1 MKKIFTYLFVIIIA
15 VIAVG
20 VYRANTVYVDNQ
32 YYPSIKTSKVTV
44 DRDLVVQHFQQAI
57 QIVTVSRDHPA
68 PVTPEPFLAFHQHLI
83 DSFPAIHNAAERS
96 VVNDYS
102 LVYKFAGTREDLKP
116 VLFMGHMDVVP
127 VDDDTLEKWTHAPFA
142 GTIADGEIWGRGAI
156 DDKSTVM
163 ALMEAMELTLQ
174 QGKQP
179 ERTIYFA
186 FGHDEEV
193 GGSQGAKKI
202 AAHFEQQGINFEF
215 VLDEGGLILEDII
228 QAVEQPVAL
237 IGIAEKGFVNIRLI
251 AERPGGH
258 SSMPPE
264 NTGPGILA
272 QAIVKL
278 ENNKFPAT
286 LQYSNIMFDAIGS
299 FADFTSRFA
308 MANQWLTSPLVK
320 QSMLSSPNTAAGLR
334 TTTAV
339 TMLKG
344 SSKSNILPTKATAV
358 VNFRILPGE
367 TWESVLARV
376 KSIIDDPRISY
387 EVFMKNNPSPVSST
401 ESIGYKLIE
410 QTIREFADDAIVAP
424 YLVMGGTDSKYYYPI
439 TDSVY
444 RFLMI
449 RLDSSTLSIVHGID
463 ERISVDNYVMGIQYF
478 YELLRKTAF
487 DMNEKGRSQ
496 TTG

>member
-1 MKKIFTYLFVIIIA
+1 MKKIFFYIFIILVVVIS
-15 VIAVG
+15 VG
-20 VYRANTVYVDNQ
+20 IYRANTVYVDNQ
-32 YYPSIKTSKVTV
+32 YYPSVQTRKVAV
-44 DRDLVVQHFQQAI
+44 DRDLVVKHFQQAV
-57 QIVTVSRDHPA
+57 QIATISKDYPA
-68 PVTPEPFLAFHQHLI
+68 PVTPEPFLAFHQHLT
-83 DSFPAIHNAAERS
+83 DSFPAVHNYAERTI
-96 VVNDYS
+96 VNDYS
-102 LVYKFAGTREDLKP
+102 LVYKFEGTQKDLKP

-127 VDDDTLEKWTHAPFA
+127 VDEETLDKWTHAPFA
-142 GTIADGEIWGRGAI
+142 GTIADNQIWGRGAI

-163 ALMEAMELTLQ
+163 ALMEAMELTLK

-179 ERTIYFA
+179 KRTVYFA
-186 FGHDEEV
+186 FGHDEEI

-202 AAHFEQQGINFEF
+202 ADYFEQKGLSFEF
-215 VLDEGGLILEDII
+215 VLDEGGLILEDVI
-228 QAVEQPVAL
+228 QTVDQPVAI

-278 ENNKFPAT
+278 EENKFPAT
-286 LQYSNIMFDAIGS
+286 LEYINIMFDEIGF
-299 FADFTSRFA
+299 FANFGARFA
-308 MANQWLTSPLVK
+308 MANQWLTSPLLK
-320 QSMLSSPNTAAGLR
+320 HSLLSSKDTAAGLR

-376 KSIIDDPRISY
+376 KTIIDDPRITY
-387 EVFMKNNPSPVSST
+387 EVFMENNPSSVSST
-401 ESIGYKLIE
+401 ESLGYQWIE
-410 QTIREFADDAIVAP
+410 QTIREFAEDVLVAP
-424 YLVMGGTDSKYYYPI
+424 YLVAGGTDSMYFYPL

-449 RLDSSTLSIVHGID
+449 RLDPSKLGIVHGID
-463 ERISVDNYVMGIQYF
+463 ERISVDNYVMCIQYF
-478 YELLRKTAF
+478 YELLRKSAF
-487 DMNEKGRSQ
+487 DNEAPK
-496 TTG
+496 

>member
-1 MKKIFTYLFVIIIA
+1 
-15 VIAVG
+15 
-20 VYRANTVYVDNQ
+20 
-32 YYPSIKTSKVTV
+32 
-44 DRDLVVQHFQQAI
+44 
-57 QIVTVSRDHPA
+57 
-68 PVTPEPFLAFHQHLI
+68 
-83 DSFPAIHNAAERS
+83 
-96 VVNDYS
+96 
-102 LVYKFAGTREDLKP
+102 
-116 VLFMGHMDVVP
+116 MGHMDVVP
-127 VDDDTLEKWTHAPFA
+127 VDEETLDKWTHAPFA
-142 GTIADGEIWGRGAI
+142 GTIADNQIWGRGAI

-163 ALMEAMELTLQ
+163 ALMEAMELTLK

-179 ERTIYFA
+179 KRTVYFA
-186 FGHDEEV
+186 FGHDEEI

-202 AAHFEQQGINFEF
+202 ADYFEQKGLSFEF
-215 VLDEGGLILEDII
+215 VLDEGGLILEDVI
-228 QAVEQPVAL
+228 QTVDQPVAI

-278 ENNKFPAT
+278 EENKFPAT
-286 LQYSNIMFDAIGS
+286 LEYFNIMFDEIGF
-299 FADFTSRFA
+299 FANFGARFA
-308 MANQWLTSPLVK
+308 MANQWLTSPLLK
-320 QSMLSSPNTAAGLR
+320 HSLLSSKDTAAGLR

-376 KSIIDDPRISY
+376 KTIIDDPRITY
-387 EVFMKNNPSPVSST
+387 EVFMENNPSSVSST
-401 ESIGYKLIE
+401 ESLGYQWIE
-410 QTIREFADDAIVAP
+410 QTIREFAEDVLVAP
-424 YLVMGGTDSKYYYPI
+424 YLVAGGTDSMYFYPL

-449 RLDSSTLSIVHGID
+449 RLDTSKLAIVHGID
-463 ERISVDNYVMGIQYF
+463 ERISVDNYVMCIQYF
-478 YELLRKTAF
+478 YELLRKSAF
-487 DMNEKGRSQ
+487 DNEAPK
-496 TTG
+496 

>member
-1 MKKIFTYLFVIIIA
+1 MKKLIAYIFTIIVVIILF
-15 VIAVG
+15 G

-32 YYPSIKTSKVTV
+32 YYPSVKTNKVKV

-57 QIVTVSRDHPA
+57 QIPTISKDYPA
-68 PVTPEPFLAFHQHLI
+68 PVTPGPFLAFHQHLI
-83 DSFPAIHNAAERS
+83 DSFPTVHDVAEHTI
-96 VVNDYS
+96 VNDYS
-102 LVYKFAGTREDLKP
+102 LVYKFAGTRKDLKP
-116 VLFMGHMDVVP
+116 VLFMGHMDVVT
-127 VDDDTLEKWTHAPFA
+127 VDEDTLEKWTHAPFA
-142 GTIADGEIWGRGAI
+142 GTIADGQIWGRGTI

-163 ALMEAMELTLQ
+163 ALMEAMELALQ

-179 ERTIYFA
+179 ERTVYFA

-202 AAHFEQQGINFEF
+202 AAYFEQQGVSFEF
-215 VLDEGGLILEDII
+215 VLDEGGLILEDMV
-228 QAVEQPVAL
+228 QSVEQPVAF
-237 IGIAEKGFVNIRLI
+237 IGIAEKGFMNIRLI

-272 QAIVKL
+272 QAIVKQ
-278 ENNKFPAT
+278 EDNKFPAT
-286 LQYSNIMFDAIGS
+286 LQYTNIMFDAIGV

-308 MANQWLTSPLVK
+308 MANQWLTSALVK
-320 QSMLSSPNTAAGLR
+320 RTLLSAKNTAAGLR

-344 SSKSNILPTKATAV
+344 SSKSNILPTRATAV

-367 TWESVLARV
+367 TWESVLAHV
-376 KSIIDDPRISY
+376 KTIIDDPRIEY
-387 EVFMKNNPSPVSST
+387 EVFMNNNPSSVSSV

-424 YLVMGGTDSKYYYPI
+424 YLVVGGTDSKYFYPL

-449 RLDSSTLSIVHGID
+449 RMGPSTLNIVHGID
-463 ERISVDNYVMGIQYF
+463 ERISIDNYVMGIQYF
-478 YELLRKTAF
+478 YELLRKSAF
-487 DMNEKGRSQ
+487 DNEAPK
-496 TTG
+496 

>member
-1 MKKIFTYLFVIIIA
+1 MKKLLMYIFMIVVVVVL
-15 VIAVG
+15 VG

-32 YYPSIKTSKVTV
+32 YYPSVQTRKVAV
-44 DRDLVVQHFQQAI
+44 DRELVVKHFQQAI
-57 QIVTVSRDHPA
+57 QIATISKDYPA
-68 PVTPEPFLAFHQHLI
+68 PVTPEPFLAFHQHLT
-83 DSFPAIHNAAERS
+83 DSFPAIHDYAERTII
-96 VVNDYS
+96 NDYS
-102 LVYKFAGTREDLKP
+102 LVYKFEGTQKDLKP

-127 VDDDTLEKWTHAPFA
+127 VDDETLDKWTHAPFA
-142 GTIADGEIWGRGAI
+142 GIIADDQIWGRGAI

-163 ALMEAMELTLQ
+163 ALMEAMELTLK
-174 QGKQP
+174 QGKHP
-179 ERTIYFA
+179 KRTVYFA
-186 FGHDEEV
+186 FGHDEEI

-202 AAHFEQQGINFEF
+202 AEYFQQQGLSFEF
-215 VLDEGGLILEDII
+215 VLDEGGLILEDVI
-228 QAVEQPVAL
+228 QTVEQPVAI
-237 IGIAEKGFVNIRLI
+237 IGVAEKGHVNIRLI

-278 ENNKFPAT
+278 EENKFPAT
-286 LQYSNIMFDAIGS
+286 LEYTNIMFDEIGS
-299 FADFTSRFA
+299 FADFKTRFA
-308 MANQWLTSPLVK
+308 MANQWLMSPLVK
-320 QSMLSSPNTAAGLR
+320 YSMLSAQNTAAGLR

-367 TWESVLARV
+367 TWKSVLAQV
-376 KSIIDDPRISY
+376 KTIIDDPRITY
-387 EVFMKNNPSPVSST
+387 EVFMNNNPSSVSST
-401 ESIGYKLIE
+401 DSLGYQLIE
-410 QTIREFADDAIVAP
+410 QTIREFAEDALVAP
-424 YLVMGGTDSKYYYPI
+424 YLVMGGTDSRYFYPL

-449 RLDSSTLSIVHGID
+449 RLNPSTMGIIHGID

-478 YELLRKTAF
+478 YELLRKSAF
-487 DMNEKGRSQ
+487 DNEAPR
-496 TTG
+496 